1 MSKDWRAVFEATY
14 STPASAVQERVWR
27 GVFGEDYPEGIDP
40 NSLLSRRELTRFA
53 SEVGVGPGQTLVD
66 VGCGR
71 GGAGIWV
78 ARSTGAEL
86 IGLDIAE
93 NALAAARKRAA
104 AMDMAATFRVGEFER
119 TGLDDATADAI
130 MSVDALLFT
139 PDKPAALRELR
150 RILRPGG
157 RLVVT
162 SWDYHRQPAGRPPQ
176 IADHRPLAEAAGF
189 DVVGYDTTD
198 HWRERNTRLG
208 QGLLEAVEE
217 LAAEEGSDVEETRA
231 AILEMNASLDAMIRR
246 FFMVAEAR

>member
-78 ARSTGAEL
+78 ARSTGSEL

-139 PDKPAALRELR
+139 PNKPAALRELR

-176 IADHRPLAEAAGF
+176 VADHRPLAEAAGF